1 MATSKNIKKNKYNAK
16 KTEYNGFTYDSK
28 KEAGYAK
35 KLDLLKMASGNDK
48 VLSVERQVPYA
59 MIVNTVK
66 ICTYRLD
73 FKVTYPN
80 RVEHVD
86 VKGMLTAIYRLKK
99 KLMKALHDI
108 DIIEV

>member
-1 MATSKNIKKNKYNAK
+1 MQKKRSKYNAK
-16 KTEYNGFTYDSK
+16 RTEYNGFVYDSI

-35 KLDLLKMASGNDK
+35 KLDLLKMAKGKDK
-48 VLSVERQVPYA
+48 VLSVERQVPYE
-59 MIVNTVK
+59 MIVNDVK

-73 FKVTYPN
+73 FKVTYSD

-86 VKGMLTAIYRLKK
+86 VKGVLTAIYKLKK
-99 KLMKALHDI
+99 KLMKACHGI

>member
-1 MATSKNIKKNKYNAK
+1 MATSKNTRKNKYNAR
-16 KTEYNGFTYDSK
+16 KTEYNGCTYDSK

-35 KLDLLKMASGNDK
+35 KLDLLKMANGKDK
-48 VLSVERQVPYA
+48 VLSIERQVPYE
-59 MIVNTVK
+59 MIVNDIK

-73 FKVTYPN
+73 FKVTYPD

-86 VKGMLTAIYRLKK
+86 VKGMITAIYKLKK